1 MAATRHR
8 NTSTDKP
15 VEIVTT
21 LAGLRA
27 HTGPWRTQGR
37 RVAFVPTMGNL
48 HAGHLQLVRHARA
61 IADHVVVSIFVNPM
75 QFGQNEDY
83 ASYPITLE
91 QDKAAL
97 MDVDADLL
105 FTPAGSEM
113 YAGGLSQATQV
124 VVSGLNTVLEGEF
137 RPTHFNGVT
146 TVVTKL
152 FNMIQPDVA
161 VFGEKDFQQLLIIR
175 RMVSDLAMPIV
186 IEAVETMR
194 EADGLA
200 MSSRNSYL
208 SAAERAIAPQL
219 YQTLLDVRDIVLRG
233 GHDLAAVEQAGMA
246 QLREA
251 GFGPQYLSIRRCTDL
266 ELPESEHD
274 ERVVLAAA
282 MLGTTHLIDN
292 VRVSVT

>member
-1 MAATRHR
+1 M
-8 NTSTDKP
+8 
-15 VEIVTT
+15 EIVTT
-21 LAGLRA
+21 LTGLRA
-27 HTGPWRTQGR
+27 RTGPWRTQVGR
-37 RVAFVPTMGNL
+37 IAFVPTMGNL

-83 ASYPITLE
+83 ASYPMTLE

-97 MDVDADLL
+97 MAVDADLL
-105 FTPAGSEM
+105 FMPAVAEI
-113 YAGGLSQATQV
+113 YADGPGHATQV
-124 VVSGLNTVLEGEF
+124 VVPGLNAVLEGEF

-146 TVVTKL
+146 TVVARL
-152 FNMIQPDVA
+152 FNMVQPDVA

-175 RMVSDLAMPIV
+175 RMASDLAMPV
-186 IEAVETMR
+186 AIEGVATMR

-208 SAAERAIAPQL
+208 SADERALAPQL
-219 YQTLLDVRDIVLRG
+219 HQTLLDVRDTVLRG
-233 GHDLAAVEQAGMA
+233 VQDYAAVEQAAMER
-246 QLREA
+246 LRDA
-251 GFGPQYLSIRRCTDL
+251 GFGPQYLSVRRSTDL
-266 ELPESEHD
+266 GIPESEYD

-292 VRVSVT
+292 VRVSAT

>member
-8 NTSTDKP
+8 NTSTDNFM
-15 VEIVTT
+15 ESATT
-21 LAGLRA
+21 LAGLRSR
-27 HTGPWRTQGR
+27 TGPWRTQGR

-61 IADHVVVSIFVNPM
+61 IADHVVVSIFVNPL

-97 MDVDADLL
+97 MVVGADLL
-105 FTPAGSEM
+105 FMPTVSEI
-113 YAGGLSQATQV
+113 YAGGLGHATQV
-124 VVSGLNTVLEGEF
+124 VVPGLNTLLEGEF

-146 TVVTKL
+146 TVVAKL

-175 RMVSDLAMPIV
+175 RMVSDLAMPIA

-233 GHDLAAVEQAGMA
+233 GHDLAAVEQEAMA

-251 GFGPQYLSIRRCTDL
+251 GFGPQYLSVRRCTDL
-266 ELPESEHD
+266 GLPESEHD

-292 VRVSVT
+292 VRVSGT

>member
-1 MAATRHR
+1 MEA
-8 NTSTDKP
+8 
-15 VEIVTT
+15 VTT

-27 HTGPWRTQGR
+27 RTGAWRTRGR

-61 IADHVVVSIFVNPM
+61 IADSVVVSIFVNPM
-75 QFGQNEDY
+75 QFGQDEDY

-97 MDVDADLL
+97 IDVDADLL
-105 FTPAGSEM
+105 FMPAVSEV
-113 YAGGLSQATQV
+113 YAGGLGQATQV
-124 VVSGLNTVLEGEF
+124 VVPGLNTLLEGEF

-146 TVVTKL
+146 TVVAKL
-152 FNMIQPDVA
+152 FNMVQPDVA

-175 RMVSDLAMPIV
+175 RMVNDLNVPIA
-186 IEAVETMR
+186 IEGVATLR

-219 YQTLLDVRDIVLRG
+219 HQTLLDVRDIVLAG
-233 GHDLAAVEQAGMA
+233 EHDLAAVEQTALT
-246 QLREA
+246 QLKDA
-251 GFGPQYLSIRRCTDL
+251 GFGAQYFSIRRCTDL
-266 ELPESEHD
+266 GLPVSEYE

-282 MLGTTHLIDN
+282 MLGTTRLIDN

>member
-1 MAATRHR
+1 MEA
-8 NTSTDKP
+8 
-15 VEIVTT
+15 VTT

-27 HTGPWRTQGR
+27 RTGAWRTRGR

-61 IADHVVVSIFVNPM
+61 IADSVVVSIFVNPM
-75 QFGQNEDY
+75 QFGQDEDY

-97 MDVDADLL
+97 IDVDADLL
-105 FTPAGSEM
+105 FMPAVSEV
-113 YAGGLSQATQV
+113 YAGGLGQATQV
-124 VVSGLNTVLEGEF
+124 VVPGLNTLLEGEF

-146 TVVTKL
+146 TVVAKL
-152 FNMIQPDVA
+152 FNMVQPDVA

-175 RMVSDLAMPIV
+175 RMVNDLNVPIA
-186 IEAVETMR
+186 IEGVATMR

-208 SAAERAIAPQL
+208 SAAERAVAPQL
-219 YQTLLDVRDIVLRG
+219 HQTLLDVRDIVLAG
-233 GHDLAAVEQAGMA
+233 EHDLAAVEQTALT
-246 QLREA
+246 QLKDA
-251 GFGPQYLSIRRCTDL
+251 GFGAQYLSIRRCTDL
-266 ELPESEHD
+266 GLPVSEYE

-282 MLGTTHLIDN
+282 MLGTTRLIDN